1 MTLPLLCNPN
11 TPRAQSLTGHGT
23 FALLYMSCNGHH
35 SMLQNEAM
43 WHCMH
48 YMYYCRCAFTVHG
61 VTYTPHSPT
70 HEFPRALRGDKHNCE
85 AQIAQNHCTLWK
97 YFNLVGRKL
106 QQLLGC
112 GSTVSHVFRAVN
124 LLTNIKEC
132 FHTPTTRMKEP
143 QFHVLTIQSVIRE
156 GYGELQFLNLHSDH
170 TTPTTQRTPYHT

>member
-1 MTLPLLCNPN
+1 MTLPLLCNSN

-23 FALLYMSCNGHH
+23 FALLYMSCKGHH
-35 SMLQNEAM
+35 TMLQNEAM

-48 YMYYCRCAFTVHG
+48 YMYYYRCAFTVHG
-61 VTYTPHSPT
+61 VIYLHATLPYTRVPQSPI
-70 HEFPRALRGDKHNCE
+70 RGDKHNCE

-97 YFNLVGRKL
+97 YINLVGRKL

-156 GYGELQFLNLHSDH
+156 GYSVPQ
-170 TTPTTQRTPYHT
+170 PAQ